1 MKYLALFLVLFI
13 SIAINL
19 PSGYLALLG
28 FDADILLA
36 ALVALVLTVLTANRK
51 LFFVVVVVAMS
62 IGANLPDQTIQR
74 LGMDREILLSGLVAI
89 VLIPYVMYMFG
100 YEE

>member
-1 MKYLALFLVLFI
+1 MKYLALFLVLFV

-19 PSGYLALLG
+19 PSGYLAMLG
-28 FDADILLA
+28 MDATVLMA
-36 ALVALVLTVLTANRK
+36 ALVAVLLTLLTAHRRV
-51 LFFVVVVVAMS
+51 FFVVLVVVMS
-62 IGANLPDQTIQR
+62 IIANLPDPTIQR
-74 LGMDREILLSGLVAI
+74 FGMDREMLLAGLIAI